1 MCVLCWFCF
10 GSRLVTCCG
19 KSWATI
25 SQCKLVLEVQ
35 SLNIASYLKTSLKY
49 SLHNTQVNDQTF
61 LQRLN
66 FCFDT
71 FIAKFVMVDKS
82 WEAYMGQIPQD
93 GNFGQNVALF

>member
-1 MCVLCWFCF
+1 MVKV
-10 GSRLVTCCG
+10 GHH
-19 KSWATI
+19 
-25 SQCKLVLEVQ
+25 QCKLVLEVQ

-82 WEAYMGQIPQD
+82 WEAYM
-93 GNFGQNVALF
+93 